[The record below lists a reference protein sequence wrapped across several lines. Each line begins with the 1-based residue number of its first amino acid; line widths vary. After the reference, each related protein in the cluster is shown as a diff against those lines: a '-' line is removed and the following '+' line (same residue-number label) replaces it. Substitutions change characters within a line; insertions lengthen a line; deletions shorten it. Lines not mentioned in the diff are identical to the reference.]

1 MLVGRKEV
9 AAVLEAAS
17 DEPLKVIMFV
27 VWRILSITSFSKL
40 LLMCFIGSIA
50 QKDSYSRER
59 L

>member
-1 MLVGRKEV
+1 MLVGKKEV

-27 VWRILSITSFSKL
+27 VWSILSITSFSKL
-40 LLMCFIGSIA
+40 SLMCFIGSTA
-50 QKDSYSRER
+50 QKDSYSQER